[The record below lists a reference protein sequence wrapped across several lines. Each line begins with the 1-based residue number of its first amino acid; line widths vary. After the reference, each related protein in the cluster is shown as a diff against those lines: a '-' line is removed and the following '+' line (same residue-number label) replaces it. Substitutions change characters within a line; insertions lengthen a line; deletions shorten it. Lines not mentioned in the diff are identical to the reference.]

1 MKTKMITA
9 LIVSQILEFG
19 VYGLIALGITHFYPV
34 VNPLSLFLVLAAID
48 IILTGIFC
56 GDSVRAFISAL
67 FHDETKED
75 V

>member
-1 MKTKMITA
+1 MKTKLITA
-9 LIVSQILEFG
+9 LIISQILEFG
-19 VYGLIALGITHFYPV
+19 VYGLIAFGIAHFYPV

-56 GDSVRAFISAL
+56 GDSVRAFIATL
-67 FHDETKED
+67 FHNESQED